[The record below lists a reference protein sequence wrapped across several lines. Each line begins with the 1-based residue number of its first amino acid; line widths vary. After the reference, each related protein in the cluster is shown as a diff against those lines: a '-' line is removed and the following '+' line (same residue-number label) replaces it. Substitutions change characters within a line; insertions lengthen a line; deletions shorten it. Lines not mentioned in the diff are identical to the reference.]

1 MALTKLNPD
10 SYGGGSPTVW
20 CVDPVTLQ
28 VQGWRTEYRG
38 IEVPA
43 GEDVVSLP
51 ALLAV
56 DAVAALDGHSMH
68 FVDLMR
74 MLRVF
79 ATSAFRLE
87 SRQAYVS
94 DDEAAAFSDWA
105 ERGHIPDATDPL
117 IAGWTR
123 VVHARVEGGA
133 VMRRV
138 HVVSHPMTDY
148 VRFELALQQAH
159 SVPAGEQVRVVDA
172 GLHPELAR
180 AEDFWLL
187 DNRVGVRLLYDDA
200 GKLTQL
206 QRMTTGE
213 VDTARCVRDV
223 AWAAGADLGRVD
235 VVAVA

>member
-1 MALTKLNPD
+1 MALTKLNAD

-20 CVDPVTLQ
+20 RVDPVMLQ
-28 VQGWRTEYRG
+28 VQGWRTEDLG
-38 IEVPA
+38 IEVPS
-43 GEDVVSLP
+43 GEGVVALP

-56 DAVAALDGHSMH
+56 DAVAALDGDSVH
-68 FVDLMR
+68 FIDLMR

-79 ATSAFRLE
+79 AASAFRLE
-87 SRQAYVS
+87 TRQSYAT
-94 DDEAAAFSDWA
+94 DDEAAAFSDWR
-105 ERGHIPDATDPL
+105 ERGHVPDAADPL
-117 IAGWTR
+117 IASWTGLVR
-123 VVHARVEGGA
+123 VRVEGGA

-180 AEDFWLL
+180 ADDFWLL
-187 DNRVGVRLLYDDA
+187 DDRVGMRLIHDDA
-200 GKLTQL
+200 GELTQL
-206 QRMTTGE
+206 RRMTTGE
-213 VDTARCVRDV
+213 VDQARGVRDA
-223 AWAAGADLGRVD
+223 AWAAGTDLGGVD